1 MFCFLFYFF
10 FQAEDGI
17 RDRNVTG
24 VQTCAL
30 PIYYF
35 YTFNPL
41 SIVLNT
47 IVVPYFS
54 LLVIPLMFVLT
65 LIASLPILPTALDT
79 FFSHIDELFMTVVK
93 QVDHLFYEPWI
104 FGSFPLGGSLVF
116 YTLFML
122 FMIYIYKQRLIAAF
136 SFVCLFKLRIMSVM
150 LHPYFSP
157 IGSVTM
163 LDIGQGDAFI
173 LELPERKGVFFFDA
187 GAQFSFKD
195 FEATDHVYQH

>member
-1 MFCFLFYFF
+1 
-10 FQAEDGI
+10 
-17 RDRNVTG
+17 
-24 VQTCAL
+24 
-30 PIYYF
+30 YF

-79 FFSHIDELFMTVVK
+79 FFSHIHALFMTVVK

-104 FGSFPLGGSLVF
+104 FCSFLLVGSLVF

-122 FMIYIYKQRLIAAF
+122 FIIYIYKQRLIAASSYGCF
-136 SFVCLFKLRIMSVM
+136 LPLMIMTVM
-150 LHPYFSP
+150 LQPYFSP
-157 IGSVTM
+157 TGSVTM
-163 LDIGQGDAFI
+163 LD
-173 LELPERKGVFFFDA
+173 
-187 GAQFSFKD
+187 
-195 FEATDHVYQH
+195 